1 MGRISSST
9 ASPQLS
15 LAVLR
20 RASWLVCGVAGLC
33 LLVWVGWRVNAALA
47 VPPRLTAALQ
57 EATQRG
63 HDDIRQHLQQAHQVL
78 DGLMP
83 RAPVDA
89 DASALSWVQDPA
101 LFAPLGF
108 AVTRI
113 TPDIRFVYF
122 DNLQGAA
129 HGVEN
134 TADGFRFGGREPRN
148 PSGQVFES
156 RRLGTS
162 ASLPPGASTDVST
175 GNVFNAAATP
185 FWFDSARQ
193 TSARVL
199 SSAAW
204 SKSNQQLEVT
214 LSQAIYRDGG
224 ELLGVVGS
232 DLSLKRLP
240 QMLSALKVSPGSLAY
255 LVDQDGRLLASTYE
269 ESLVNVHAGQLQRRS
284 AADSASAIVRASVN
298 AMGGLDATP
307 GKAQPTVTF
316 TVKHAE
322 LTSGNFLAQR
332 QLIDVRSG
340 RPWQLVL
347 LAPERDFLNPLG
359 QPGDWLGVCLAML
372 TALSLA
378 VAVVVWHV
386 EHYLVRAQVALKQSG
401 FSAVSFVN
409 RDSPIAELQRFS
421 AELHRAFQTQAL
433 HHSELDTLD
442 PSSGTPAASRPDTP
456 REAALRLELA
466 AASDLGL
473 TAVRSRAAFLAVIS
487 HEFRTPLNGAS
498 GMSALLADTPLT
510 PEQRGYLDALTA
522 SNQQLQGVLDEI
534 VEYCRT
540 ESGDV
545 VLESA
550 AFNVRAVI
558 DQACD
563 ETANTALNKG
573 LDFKVDV
580 VGSVRDAAGR
590 LRPWVVQ
597 GDAGR
602 VSKVVTTL
610 VLNAI
615 KFTDTGSVQVL
626 ARSTVM
632 DDAAQTPA
640 LEVQVRDTGP
650 GMSPAQIRHIFKP
663 FTQLDASISRLHGG
677 TGLGLAIC
685 KRLANLMGGTIEVD
699 SEPGRGSVFRFIL
712 PVRLV
717 HAETTPGLLMP
728 LERPDSDPPA
738 APDTQAYPLVESD
751 NDTRADTRSDTRAD
765 TRSDTRAD
773 TRSDTRSEFRE
784 SAGPSR
790 PAQRIDITVLVV
802 DDNEINLKVA
812 CAILSKFGYTV
823 RTANGGRDAIAQ
835 VEQALARQEKIDVV
849 LMDVHMPGVDGIQA
863 TQAIVMQHG
872 TDAPPIIA
880 LTADVSGLYVQRCLE
895 AGMVDYLTKP
905 LQPWALAQSLLRW
918 VGVGPVAAGPSA
930 VTTPVAP
937 RQSSPLITTAP
948 APRPLLA
955 SVADDDLT
963 MPVGLVDLD
972 RLNDFREFDDSQF
985 TITREV
991 INLLFK
997 EVPVKLVALE
1007 QAVANDDVAALI
1019 SAAHSLR
1026 GVSGHVGAVVVQ
1038 HLCSVLERSA
1048 IAESRVP
1055 DDAGACLVALRGA
1068 WSRTRP
1074 LLEDWH

>member
-1 MGRISSST
+1 M
-9 ASPQLS
+9 S

-33 LLVWVGWRVNAALA
+33 LLVWAGWRVNAALA

-83 RAPVDA
+83 RTPIDADA
-89 DASALSWVQDPA
+89 DASALRWVQDPA
-101 LFAPLGF
+101 LFAPLGI

-134 TADGFRFGGREPRN
+134 TAEGFRFGGREPRN
-148 PSGQVFES
+148 PSEQVFDS
-156 RRLGTS
+156 RRSGTS
-162 ASLPPGASTDVST
+162 ASLSRGASTDVST
-175 GNVFNAAATP
+175 GNVFNAAAAP

-204 SKSNQQLEVT
+204 SKSNKQLEVT

-284 AADSASAIVRASVN
+284 AADSASAIVRASFN

-307 GKAQPTVTF
+307 GKAQQTVT
-316 TVKHAE
+316 VQHAE
-322 LTSGNFLAQR
+322 LTSGSFLAQR
-332 QLIDVRSG
+332 QWIDVRSG

-359 QPGDWLGVCLAML
+359 QPADWLGVCLAML

-401 FSAVSFVN
+401 FSAVSLVN

-433 HHSELDTLD
+433 HNSEVDTLD
-442 PSSGTPAASRPDTP
+442 PSSATAAASRPDTP

-466 AASDLGL
+466 AASELAL

-510 PEQRGYLDALTA
+510 PEQRDYLDALTA
-522 SNQQLQGVLDEI
+522 SNHQLQGVLDEI

-573 LDFKVDV
+573 LDFTVDV
-580 VGSVRDAAGR
+580 AGSVRDAAGT

-615 KFTDTGSVQVL
+615 KFTDMGSVQVM
-626 ARSTVM
+626 ARATVM

-650 GMSPAQIRHIFKP
+650 GMSPAQLRQIFKP

-685 KRLANLMGGTIEVD
+685 KRLANLMGGTIDVD

-712 PVRLV
+712 PAPLV
-717 HAETTPGLLMP
+717 DAETTPGLLMP
-728 LERPDSDPPA
+728 LERHDGDPLA
-738 APDTQAYPLVESD
+738 APDSQAYPLVEAD
-751 NDTRADTRSDTRAD
+751 NDTRADTRAD
-765 TRSDTRAD
+765 TRSNTR
-773 TRSDTRSEFRE
+773 TEFRE

-823 RTANGGRDAIAQ
+823 RTASGGRDAIAQ
-835 VEQALARQEKIDVV
+835 VEHALAHQEKIDVV

-872 TDAPPIIA
+872 ADAPPIIA
-880 LTADVSGLYVQRCLE
+880 LTADVSGHYVQRCLE

-918 VGVGPVAAGPSA
+918 VGVGPVAGGPSV

-937 RQSSPLITTAP
+937 RQSSPVATTAP

-955 SVADDDLT
+955 SVAEDDLT
-963 MPVGLVDLD
+963 MPLGLVDLD

-997 EVPVKLVALE
+997 EVPVKLAALE

-1055 DDAGACLVALRGA
+1055 DDAGACLVALRSA

>member
-1 MGRISSST
+1 MVRAGLRT
-9 ASPQLS
+9 AVPQVS

-20 RASWLVCGVAGLC
+20 RASWLLCGVAGLC
-33 LLVWVGWRVNAALA
+33 LLLWAGWRVDAALA
-47 VPPRLTAALQ
+47 VPPRLTTALQ

-78 DGLMP
+78 DALTP
-83 RAPVDA
+83 RAPVGS
-89 DASALSWVQDPA
+89 DASALRWVQDPA

-148 PSGQVFES
+148 PGGQVFDS

-162 ASLPPGASTDVST
+162 APLPSDLLTNVAT
-175 GNVFNAAATP
+175 GNVFNAAAAP
-185 FWFDSARQ
+185 YWFDAARQ
-193 TSARVL
+193 TPARVL
-199 SSAAW
+199 SAAAW
-204 SKSNQQLEVT
+204 SKSSEQLEVT
-214 LSQAIYRDGG
+214 LSQALYRDQEGG

-240 QMLSALKVSPGSLAY
+240 RLLSALKVSPGSLAY
-255 LVDQDGRLLASTYE
+255 LVDHDGRLLASTYE
-269 ESLVNVHAGQLQRRS
+269 ESLVSVHAGQLQRRS
-284 AADSASAIVRASVN
+284 AADSASAIVRASFK
-298 AMGGLDATP
+298 AMGELKPGGLDAAP
-307 GKAQPTVTF
+307 GKAEPTF

-322 LTSGNFLAQR
+322 LPSGNFVALRQR
-332 QLIDVRSG
+332 IDVPFAP
-340 RPWQLVL
+340 PWQLVL
-347 LAPERDFLNPLG
+347 LAPERDFLNPPG
-359 QPGDWLGVCLAML
+359 EPGDWLGVCLLLL
-372 TALSLA
+372 TGLSLA
-378 VAVVVWHV
+378 GAVVIWHV
-386 EHYLVRAQVALKQSG
+386 EHYLARAHLALKQSG
-401 FSAVSFVN
+401 LGAVSVVN
-409 RDSPIAELQRFS
+409 RDIPITELQRFS
-421 AELHRAFQTQAL
+421 AALRSAFQSQSL
-433 HHSELDTLD
+433 HSAVLDTLD
-442 PSSGTPAASRPDTP
+442 SVGTAGASSPDSP

-466 AASDLGL
+466 AATDLAL

-487 HEFRTPLNGAS
+487 HEFRTPLNGAT

-510 PEQRGYLDALTA
+510 PEQRGYLEALTA
-522 SNQQLQGVLDEI
+522 SNQQLQVVLDEI
-534 VEYCRT
+534 IDYCRT

-545 VLESA
+545 VLQPT

-563 ETANTALNKG
+563 ESANTALTKG
-573 LDFKVDV
+573 LDFTVDV
-580 VGSVRDAAGR
+580 PGSVRDAAGA

-615 KFTDTGSVQVL
+615 KFTDIGGVRVM
-626 ARSTVM
+626 ARYTVM
-632 DDAAQTPA
+632 DDAEQTPA

-650 GMSPAQIRHIFKP
+650 GMTPAQLKHIFKP
-663 FTQLDASISRLHGG
+663 FTQLDASISRQHGG

-685 KRLANLMGGTIEVD
+685 KRLAGLMGGTIDVD
-699 SEPGRGSVFRFIL
+699 SEPGHGSVFRFVL
-712 PVRLV
+712 PAPLAD
-717 HAETTPGLLMP
+717 AETAPGVLMAQDE
-728 LERPDSDPPA
+728 LDSSDPSVSA
-738 APDTQAYPLVESD
+738 DTQAYPRSETLA
-751 NDTRADTRSDTRAD
+751 DTRADTRA
-765 TRSDTRAD
+765 
-773 TRSDTRSEFRE
+773 EFRE

-823 RTANGGRDAIAQ
+823 RTASGGRDAMAQ
-835 VEQALARQEKIDVV
+835 VEQALARREKIDVV

-863 TQAIVMQHG
+863 TQAIVAQHG
-872 TDAPPIIA
+872 ANAPPIIA
-880 LTADVSGLYVQRCLE
+880 LTADVSGHYVQRCLE

-918 VGVGPVAAGPSA
+918 VGVGPVAGGPLV

-937 RQSSPLITTAP
+937 RQSSALAATG

-955 SVADDDLT
+955 GAGDDDLT
-963 MPVGLVDLD
+963 MPRGLVDLD

-985 TITREV
+985 TITHEV

-997 EVPVKLVALE
+997 EVPVKLGALE

-1048 IAESRVP
+1048 IAEGRVP
-1055 DDAGACLVALRGA
+1055 DDAGACLVALRSA
-1068 WSRTRP
+1068 WARTRP
-1074 LLEDWH
+1074 LLEDWR